1 MNFILG
7 DQVIAVGVD
16 STECR
21 SMRASNLIRD
31 IPANVKRFFRAEV
44 LNRWTDL
51 SPEDVTT
58 LNADRDELI
67 SFLKQRYGFAG
78 RCAASEADNFIAHL
92 ENRVR
97 LATEISNHRNPKLN
111 AA

>member
-7 DQVIAVGVD
+7 DQVRVLGVD

-31 IPANVKRFFRAEV
+31 IPTNVKRFFRAEV

-67 SFLKQRYGFAG
+67 SFLQQRYGFAD
-78 RCAASEADNFIAHL
+78 RRAASEADNFIAHL
-92 ENRVR
+92 QNRVR
-97 LATEISNHRNPKLN
+97 LAQEISGHTNSQLN

>member
-1 MNFILG
+1 MSFVLG
-7 DQVIAVGVD
+7 DQVKAVGLY
-16 STECR
+16 SSECR
-21 SMRASNLIRD
+21 SMPASDLVTD
-31 IPANVKRFFRAEV
+31 IPANAKRFFRAEV

-67 SFLKQRYGFAG
+67 SFLQQRYGFAG
-78 RCAASEADNFIAHL
+78 RRAASEADTFIAHL
-92 ENRVR
+92 QNRVR
-97 LATEISNHRNPKLN
+97 LAKEISGHKNPQIH